1 MIRSLT
7 IGLPLD
13 AQSTSEIASRVRAL
27 LEASATAFA
36 AAGLAPRTRRFT
48 LPPAGPEDEA
58 EGVLL
63 SKLRWVDDLAR
74 ATGVRWFCLPLD
86 LVRGASRH
94 GRLSQAL
101 DAVDR
106 FERAFVNLV
115 LAADGRTAVNAV
127 HDAARFVLDVSRR
140 SNNGFDNF
148 RVGASFSC
156 PANAPFF
163 PFSRHEGPGVAFSL
177 ALETTQLAARA
188 LASHGAAS
196 DAGAVRDLLA
206 GALAPALRELDGL
219 GRRIAEE
226 SGAEYR
232 GLDASLAPLPAEDV
246 SVAALV
252 ESVIGAP
259 VGSHASVF
267 ATAFL
272 TDALRCAVRD
282 SGART
287 VGFNGVMYSLLEDR
301 LLAAANN
308 QRRLTLDGLLALSTV
323 CACGIDMVPVP
334 GRAFPEEIAALML
347 DVAALSCSL
356 GKPLGVRL
364 LPIPGAHV
372 NEFTRLNLD
381 FLCDSR
387 VVGLTSNDRRFA
399 TREPLLE
406 LRAPRRGAEGAAR

>member
-7 IGLPLD
+7 VGLPLED
-13 AQSTSEIASRVRAL
+13 LSTSEIASSVRRL
-27 LEASATAFA
+27 LETANRVFADAS
-36 AAGLAPRTRRFT
+36 LSPRTRRFT
-48 LPPAGPEDEA
+48 LPPSSSADEA

-63 SKLRWVDDLAR
+63 SRVRWVDELAR
-74 ATGVRWFCLPLD
+74 ATEVRWFCLPIDLLD
-86 LVRGASRH
+86 GASCG
-94 GRLSQAL
+94 GRLANAL
-101 DAVDR
+101 DAVGR
-106 FERAFVNLV
+106 FERMFVNLV

-127 HDAARFVLDVSRR
+127 HDAARFVLDVSRK

-148 RVGASFSC
+148 RVGASFNC
-156 PANAPFF
+156 PPNAPFF
-163 PFSRHEGPGVAFSL
+163 PFSRHEGTVVAFSL
-177 ALETTQLAARA
+177 ALETTQLAEQALRA
-188 LASHGAAS
+188 CTTPH
-196 DAGAVRDLLA
+196 DVGAVRDLLVQI
-206 GALAPALRELDGL
+206 LAPALRSLDDL
-219 GRRIAEE
+219 GMRIAEG

-259 VGSHASVF
+259 VGSHASVY

-272 TDALRCAVRD
+272 TDALRAAVVA

-301 LLAAANN
+301 RLAVANN
-308 QRRLTLDGLLALSTV
+308 QRRISLDGLLALSTV
-323 CACGIDMVPVP
+323 CACGLDMIPIP
-334 GRAFPEEIAALML
+334 GRSFPEEIAALML
-347 DVAALSCSL
+347 DVAALSSSL
-356 GKPLGVRL
+356 SKPLGVRL

-387 VVGLTSNDRRFA
+387 VVGLTSNDRRFVS
-399 TREPLLE
+399 REPLLE
-406 LRAPRRGAEGAAR
+406 LRVPRHGPEGARR

>member
-13 AQSTSEIASRVRAL
+13 AQSTSGIESRVRAL
-27 LEASATAFA
+27 LRASDRTFRS
-36 AAGLAPRTRRFT
+36 AGLVPRTHRFT
-48 LPPAGPEDEA
+48 LPAAGPDDEA

-63 SKLRWVDDLAR
+63 SKLRWVDELSR

-86 LVRGASRH
+86 LLDGASRL
-94 GRLSQAL
+94 GRLAHAL
-101 DAVDR
+101 DAVGR
-106 FERAFVNLV
+106 FEKMFVNLV
-115 LAADGRTAVNAV
+115 LAADGRTAISSV
-127 HDAARFVLDVSRR
+127 HDAARFVLDVSRK

-156 PANAPFF
+156 PPNAPFF
-163 PFSRHEGPGVAFSL
+163 PFSRHEGPEVAFSL
-177 ALETTQLAARA
+177 AVETTRLAMDALVAR
-188 LASHGAAS
+188 G
-196 DAGAVRDLLA
+196 AGADPGVARDA
-206 GALAPALRELDGL
+206 VAETLAPALRDLDTLARG
-219 GRRIAEE
+219 IAAE

-232 GLDASLAPLPAEDV
+232 GLDASLAPLPAEHV

-272 TDALRCAVRD
+272 TDAVRCAVRE
-282 SGART
+282 SGALA

-347 DVAALSCSL
+347 DVAAISCSL
-356 GKPLGVRL
+356 DKPLGIRL
-364 LPIPGAHV
+364 LPIPGANV
-372 NEFTRLNLD
+372 NDFTRLNLD

-387 VVGLTSNDRRFA
+387 VVGLTSNDRRFVA
-399 TREPLLE
+399 REPLVS
-406 LRAPRRGAEGAAR
+406 LRAPRRPAEGRPQ